1 MITHSLQ
8 SEIDKKSYC
17 ALDQDFDTAK
27 LSSRLVTAE
36 SCLVGKERFSI
47 LLLFK
52 IVIFRSRV
60 SLFLVYASMTA
71 SDISCIPRRLR

>member
-36 SCLVGKERFSI
+36 SCLEFARPMVKLPSPYDNQLQTSI
-47 LLLFK
+47 
-52 IVIFRSRV
+52 
-60 SLFLVYASMTA
+60 SLCSL
-71 SDISCIPRRLR
+71 